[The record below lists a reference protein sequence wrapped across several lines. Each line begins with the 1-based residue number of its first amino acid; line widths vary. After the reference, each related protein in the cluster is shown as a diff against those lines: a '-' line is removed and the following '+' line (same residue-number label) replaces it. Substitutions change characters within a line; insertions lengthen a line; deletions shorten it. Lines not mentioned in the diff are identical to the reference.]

1 VNSFSKNPFIEFVKQ
16 SNDVKDCAL
25 PVSQWDAIDTA
36 NPFVHYNINFT
47 WNPECAGSVYI
58 PAGDLFNAGRLLK
71 SESLMKVKSGEA
83 YSHPRFPTIV
93 IDNVFMFIPTRTL
106 HKEKCKK
113 QIPCFDTD
121 GNFVCTVPVF
131 KTNLGCSSCFE
142 RKKCKCP
149 SYLTVA
155 KLKPTAKKNATHVWC
170 TKFLNDLV
178 ENPINLASK
187 KIFPPRITKLNGEQ
201 YDWFPEQGKEEED
214 EDGLQWEEVSQS
226 PPQTFSDIL
235 TSIHQGDGED
245 ASDEVIDIVENDN
258 AKPKLSEANKGTS
271 NPFVRKVTFKGNR
284 DNVIEIEEQ
293 EKPVEGENWLFA
305 SARDF
310 ISETI
315 FGSLLDF
322 FQKKKEK
329 LVNFLGGDT
338 ESPMRFIVALAP
350 ELIEQALKYAK
361 EHPSQLGAAAAFMIV
376 LVKVKTLYEHAVRY
390 YRQSPVNQK
399 DTLINVFPLEGVLGA
414 IALSP
419 IACIIGALGLHG
431 VWQRTMENKDVEKSS
446 FLELL
451 GGLAKGT
458 TTFVAVTGALM
469 SAINLA
475 AFSSAKNPSKNFVT
489 SNRDMTHKLNSIPPR
504 VKPEVQH
511 HAYSFGV
518 IEPQLPPRQSRFGNQ
533 PMFHDVKPM
542 RQERSK
548 RRRKRK
554 NKVAEKVAPQVPKQ
568 PTVVKRQ
575 QKGPVE
581 RPCAV
586 CKKLFLPAQPRHER
600 CVECNKKGLIP
611 KAITVTKNCATCG
624 EKFEPRSKSH
634 TKCKSC
640 FQKPKIEQHGRRRKK
655 KRHYNDYDNLN
666 NLDVYVDR
674 ARKNE
679 IRTFQEEDEPFVRP
693 RSKGAHQWEDYSD
706 WENDV
711 DMSNKIEWNSKKT
724 SKVCDNKDIEY
735 HAKIPVHSISAN
747 VVKVGTEMET
757 VGYAYLVSPSLFVC
771 PSHYKYVEFVWR
783 ARQKFPCQ
791 LVQEFKDPSGAEGI
805 LLYEFKGT
813 LPVNKIAMATPP
825 SEFAGIIIAPGFSQI
840 SSCQHIDN
848 SLIAYIAESTFGDC
862 GQPVIDT
869 EKGTVVGF
877 HIGVNKSARVSHF
890 AYAVALS
897 PILLRNLNN
906 KVKELG
912 F

>member
-1 VNSFSKNPFIEFVKQ
+1 LDDLIEHP
-16 SNDVKDCAL
+16 SNL
-25 PVSQWDAIDTA
+25 
-36 NPFVHYNINFT
+36 
-47 WNPECAGSVYI
+47 
-58 PAGDLFNAGRLLK
+58 
-71 SESLMKVKSGEA
+71 
-83 YSHPRFPTIV
+83 
-93 IDNVFMFIPTRTL
+93 
-106 HKEKCKK
+106 
-113 QIPCFDTD
+113 
-121 GNFVCTVPVF
+121 
-131 KTNLGCSSCFE
+131 
-142 RKKCKCP
+142 
-149 SYLTVA
+149 VA
-155 KLKPTAKKNATHVWC
+155 K
-170 TKFLNDLV
+170 
-178 ENPINLASK
+178 
-187 KIFPPRITKLNGEQ
+187 KIYPPCITKLNGGVYE
-201 YDWFPEQGKEEED
+201 WFPQQGKEDEDED
-214 EDGLQWEEVSQS
+214 EDGLSWEEVSQS
-226 PPQTFSDIL
+226 PPETKTFSEVL

-245 ASDEVIDIVENDN
+245 ASDEVLEIVENDN
-258 AKPKLSEANKGTS
+258 AKPKLSEANKMTT
-271 NPFVRKVTFKGNR
+271 NPYVNPSFVKATYKGNR

-293 EKPVEGENWLFA
+293 DKPAEEENWLFA

-310 ISETI
+310 LSETI

-376 LVKVKTLYEHAVRY
+376 LVKIKTLYEHAVRY
-390 YRQSPVNQK
+390 YMQSPANQK

-431 VWQRTMENKDVEKSS
+431 VWQRTMENKDIEKSS

-458 TTFVAVTGALM
+458 TTFIAVTGALM

-504 VKPEVQH
+504 GPRPEVQH
-511 HAYSFGV
+511 HAYTFGV
-518 IEPQLPPRQSRFGNQ
+518 IEPQLPPRQSRLGNQ
-533 PMFHDVKPM
+533 PTFHDVKPM
-542 RQERSK
+542 RQERKSK
-548 RRRKRK
+548 RRNRR
-554 NKVAEKVAPQVPKQ
+554 NKKKQVEQVVATRVKP
-568 PTVVKRQ
+568 VVKRRE
-575 QKGPVE
+575 KPVE
-581 RPCAV
+581 KPCAV
-586 CKKLFLPAQPRHER
+586 CKGNFTPAQPRQIR
-600 CVECNKKGLIP
+600 CTPCNKKGLIP
-611 KAITVTKNCATCG
+611 KSITVQKTCVKCQK
-624 EKFEPRSKSH
+624 KFSPVSKAH

-640 FQKPKIEQHGRRRKK
+640 FQNRFQQPEIEEHGRRRKK

-674 ARKNE
+674 SRKNE
-679 IRTFQEEDEPFVRP
+679 IRTFQEEEEPFVRP
-693 RSKGAHQWEDYSD
+693 RSKGAHQWEDYGD
-706 WENDV
+706 WEDDV
-711 DMSNKIEWNSKKT
+711 DMSNKIEWNSKKL
-724 SKVCDNKDIEY
+724 SKVCSNKAIEY
-735 HAKIPVHSISAN
+735 HAKIPVHSISTN
-747 VVKVGTEMET
+747 VVKVGTEEET

-783 ARQKFPCQ
+783 AKQKFPCR
-791 LVQEFKDPSGAEGI
+791 LVEEFKDPTGVEGVS
-805 LLYEFKGT
+805 LYEFKGT
-813 LPVNKIAMATPP
+813 LPTNKIAMATPP

-897 PILLRNLNN
+897 PTLLRNLSN